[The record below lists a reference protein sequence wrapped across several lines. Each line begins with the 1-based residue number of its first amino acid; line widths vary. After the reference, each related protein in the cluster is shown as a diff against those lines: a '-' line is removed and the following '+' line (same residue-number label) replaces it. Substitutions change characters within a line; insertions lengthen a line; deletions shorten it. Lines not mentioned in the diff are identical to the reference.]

1 MRREEEVLL
10 RYLAEGPEPLMETA
24 LALLAGPEADG
35 AAMREAKR
43 IAAIAIALADISGL
57 WPLEKV
63 TAALSDLADRA
74 IDRAI
79 RIAASE
85 RTPGAGPDGFTAIAL
100 GKLGS
105 RELNYSSDVDLI
117 LLYDRDRLAV
127 REGDDP
133 DNTAV
138 RIARRMVELMQ
149 TRDSGGYVFRV
160 DLRLRPASEVTP
172 IAMPIRGAETYYQS
186 EALAWERAAFIRARA
201 VGGDAQMGEDFL
213 AAIEP
218 FVWRRS
224 LDYTAVRDIQD
235 MSLMI
240 RDHYDERQAVGPGY
254 DLKRGRG
261 GIREV
266 EFFAVSRPMQ
276 MARMG

>member
-1 MRREEEVLL
+1 LAEKTPALPAELARILAETGLTGAPEDVDACARAWAHSPYLRSLMRREEEVLL

-24 LALLAGPEADG
+24 LALLSGPADG
-35 AAMREAKR
+35 AVLREAKR
-43 IAAIAIALADISGL
+43 IAALAIALADISGR

-79 RIAASE
+79 RIAVDE
-85 RTPGAGPDGFTAIAL
+85 RMPGAGPDGFTAIAL

-127 REGDDP
+127 RQGDDP

-201 VGGDAQMGEDFL
+201 VGGGRGLPCRD
-213 AAIEP
+213 
-218 FVWRRS
+218 R
-224 LDYTAVRDIQD
+224 AVR
-235 MSLMI
+235 L
-240 RDHYDERQAVGPGY
+240 AP
-254 DLKRGRG
+254 L
-261 GIREV
+261 
-266 EFFAVSRPMQ
+266 A
-276 MARMG
+276 